1 MIGHDFV
8 RFSKTSRE
16 VLCRRHA
23 SEFQCAD
30 QDHTGC
36 LRYEEFAHLLVP
48 KATLVEFGETSVK
61 RWFDTMLSPGS
72 SSISVAEYFLWSLGA
87 ANEVTGG
94 RAVEGFRKF
103 DKSKSG
109 ALDEAEFQQ
118 VAVELGYGEYGR
130 DIFLA
135 NSDIDYA
142 GVQTLNYNALLRK
155 CCREVSSFF
164 AKEFVQAMQWSE
176 VDPYAMSLDN
186 ASFSFTAE
194 SPEAARLALLD
205 LLERHDVTL
214 HKAFQ
219 AIDVTNDL
227 KLTRDEFCSAMY
239 EVLGYSGKRSVLEQ
253 IFAAIDW
260 DKSGSVTFE
269 EFHAWTINRKTRLE
283 RHSGDTKKLSLT
295 EVRPTTPTVRRRSWV
310 AGVVVG
316 PSSLPVACR
325 SLS

>member
-1 MIGHDFV
+1 
-8 RFSKTSRE
+8 
-16 VLCRRHA
+16 
-23 SEFQCAD
+23 
-30 QDHTGC
+30 
-36 LRYEEFAHLLVP
+36 
-48 KATLVEFGETSVK
+48 
-61 RWFDTMLSPGS
+61 
-72 SSISVAEYFLWSLGA
+72 
-87 ANEVTGG
+87 
-94 RAVEGFRKF
+94 VEGFWKF

-219 AIDVTNDL
+219 AI
-227 KLTRDEFCSAMY
+227 Y